1 MNSNQINLSSDFN
14 PNSIGSNINEYLK
27 KTEEHLLDIK
37 EGVAKKIIWANEI
50 NTKTPISI
58 VYIHGFTASSEEV
71 RPLPDKIA
79 SDLNANLFF
88 TRLTGHG
95 RNPGAMELC
104 SIPNWIRDLH
114 EAIEIGS
121 RIGEKVILLSSS
133 TGGTISV
140 TSALDKK
147 LSQKILGYIFISPN
161 FGINNKFAGMISWPF
176 SEYWL
181 KLILGKKMKHKPRND
196 LNKKYWTMSYPTNAL
211 IPMAK
216 LVREVNKKDYSTVKK
231 PALFYFSM
239 EDKVVNPHKIK
250 EFITKWGGNST
261 TKIVKLSNKDDK
273 FSHVLAGD
281 IISPNQT
288 DHAKKTMVNWIKN
301 LK

>member
-37 EGVAKKIIWANEI
+37 EGVEKKIIWANEI

-95 RNPGAMELC
+95 RNPSAMELC

-288 DHAKKTMVNWIKN
+288 DHAKKTMVNWIKS

>member
-1 MNSNQINLSSDFN
+1 MNSNKINLSSDFN

-37 EGVAKKIIWANEI
+37 EGVEKKIIWANEI

-95 RNPGAMELC
+95 RNPSAMELC

>member
-1 MNSNQINLSSDFN
+1 
-14 PNSIGSNINEYLK
+14 
-27 KTEEHLLDIK
+27 
-37 EGVAKKIIWANEI
+37 
-50 NTKTPISI
+50 
-58 VYIHGFTASSEEV
+58 
-71 RPLPDKIA
+71 
-79 SDLNANLFF
+79 
-88 TRLTGHG
+88 
-95 RNPGAMELC
+95 
-104 SIPNWIRDLH
+104 
-114 EAIEIGS
+114 
-121 RIGEKVILLSSS
+121 
-133 TGGTISV
+133 
-140 TSALDKK
+140 
-147 LSQKILGYIFISPN
+147 
-161 FGINNKFAGMISWPF
+161 MISWPF

-216 LVREVNKKDYSTVKK
+216 LVREVNKKDYSAVKK

>member
-95 RNPGAMELC
+95 RNPSAMELC

-161 FGINNKFAGMISWPF
+161 FGINNKFASMISWPF

-288 DHAKKTMVNWIKN
+288 DHTKKTMVNWIKN

>member
-95 RNPGAMELC
+95 RNPSAMELC
-104 SIPNWIRDLH
+104 SIPNWMRDLH

-140 TSALDKK
+140 TSALDKN

-161 FGINNKFAGMISWPF
+161 FGINNKFASMISWPF

>member
-216 LVREVNKKDYSTVKK
+216 LVREVNKKDYSKVKK

-239 EDKVVNPHKIK
+239 EDKVVDPEKIK
-250 EFITKWGGNST
+250 EFITNWGGNRT
-261 TKIVKLSNKDDK
+261 TKIVKLSNQDDK

-288 DHAKKTMVNWIKN
+288 EYAKKIMVNWIEN